1 MPSRSLH
8 HRIIVTAM
16 TKPPPLG
23 LSSSMLLERSL
34 AEAID
39 FGLDQGFGGFEVWAD
54 FPHAHPDQVERTARA
69 PLRRRLQAF
78 SQLSMHA
85 PLGNASLAS
94 INPGIWRESLR
105 QHLDA
110 VRLGSDLGVAVLVVH
125 PGDLRDA
132 RLKQEA
138 WDRCVEALGKLAES
152 AEREGVT
159 LALENCGRYLGS
171 LDETVGELRTL
182 LHSVRSP
189 RLKACLD
196 VGHAAVNGNLE
207 ELLKLIGEDV
217 VHLHVHDN
225 DGRRDAHL
233 PMGWGSIDFA
243 ALRPLATRPGC
254 TAVAEVVWAQATG
267 SASPEEM
274 AKAALT
280 GWTRLV

>member
-1 MPSRSLH
+1 
-8 HRIIVTAM
+8 
-16 TKPPPLG
+16 
-23 LSSSMLLERSL
+23 MLLERTL

-39 FGLDQGFGGFEVWAD
+39 FGLEQGFGGFEVWAD
-54 FPHAHPDQVERTARA
+54 FPHAHPDQMEQPARA
-69 PLRRRLQAF
+69 PLRRRLRAF

-105 QHLDA
+105 QHVDA
-110 VRLGSDLGVAVLVVH
+110 VRLASDLGIEVLVVH

-132 RLKQEA
+132 RLKREA

-159 LALENCGRYLGS
+159 LTLENCGRYLGS
-171 LDETVGELRTL
+171 LDETVSELRTL
-182 LHSVRSP
+182 LDTVHSP

-207 ELLKLIGEDV
+207 ELLEVVGKDV

-243 ALRPLATRPGC
+243 PLRPLATRAGC
-254 TAVAEVVWAQATG
+254 SAVAEVVWAQAAG
-267 SASPEEM
+267 PASPAEL
-274 AKAALT
+274 AQAALM
-280 GWTRLV
+280 GWTRLVKAPQRT

>member
-1 MPSRSLH
+1 
-8 HRIIVTAM
+8 
-16 TKPPPLG
+16 
-23 LSSSMLLERSL
+23 MLLERSL
-34 AEAID
+34 VEAIE
-39 FGLDQGFGGFEVWAD
+39 FGLEQGFGGFEVWAD
-54 FPHAHPDQVERTARA
+54 FPHAHPDQVEQAARA
-69 PLRRRLQAF
+69 PLRKRLRAF

-110 VRLGSDLGVAVLVVH
+110 VRLASDLGIGVLVVH

-132 RLKQEA
+132 RLKRAA
-138 WDRCVEALGKLAES
+138 WDRCVEALGKLAQS

-182 LHSVRSP
+182 LDSVHST

-207 ELLKLIGEDV
+207 DLLELVGEDV

-233 PMGWGSIDFA
+233 PMGWGSINFA
-243 ALRPLATRPGC
+243 SLRPLATRAGC
-254 TAVAEVVWAQATG
+254 SAVAEVVWAQATG
-267 SASPEEM
+267 PAPPGEL

-280 GWTRLV
+280 GWSRLVQATPGT